1 MHDLNPPSGPRAW
14 RGGWTQLPVKGEGK
28 LKARIPAALG
38 ETVAGALI
46 VAFLP
51 SILVAQAGWK
61 LLDATILSII
71 VSLVLL
77 VQFPFSLALRGQK
90 AALLEFLARCGPE
103 TEILSSKAFCL
114 DAYDIEVKTVANG
127 AEHRF
132 RYGFA
137 PLGLRGPPYVYMI
150 WPTTRKGISFQ
161 NQVRFNN
168 FSKKFNTVEFSYL
181 RNWTVRL
188 FAYPTKGDLWW
199 FDLYLFRGAKA
210 TAEHLWECYQIAL
223 ETKDKLT
230 RPNPA
235 F

>member
-1 MHDLNPPSGPRAW
+1 M
-14 RGGWTQLPVKGEGK
+14 
-28 LKARIPAALG
+28 
-38 ETVAGALI
+38 
-46 VAFLP
+46 VAFVPQFLA
-51 SILVAQAGWK
+51 SQFSFK
-61 LLDATILSII
+61 LLDATILSI
-71 VSLVLL
+71 VLALALL
-77 VQFPFSLALRGQK
+77 VQFPFALALRSQK
-90 AALLEFLARCGPE
+90 AALLAFLERCGPE

-114 DAYDIEVKTVANG
+114 DAYDIEVKTVAG
-127 AEHRF
+127 GQEHHF

-161 NQVRFNN
+161 NATRFNN
-168 FSKKFNTVEFSYL
+168 FSKKFNTMEFSYV

-210 TAEHLWECYQIAL
+210 TADHLWECYQIAL
-223 ETKDKLT
+223 ETKEKLT

>member
-1 MHDLNPPSGPRAW
+1 M
-14 RGGWTQLPVKGEGK
+14 TVKGEGK
-28 LKARIPAALG
+28 LAARVPAATAFTAVG
-38 ETVAGALI
+38 VVI
-46 VAFLP
+46 MAFLP
-51 SILVAQAGWK
+51 SLLIAQAGMQPLPAVILSILVA
-61 LLDATILSII
+61 
-71 VSLVLL
+71 LVLL
-77 VQFPFSLALRGQK
+77 VQLPFALTLPGQK
-90 AALLEFLARCGPE
+90 AALLTFLERCGPE
-103 TEILSSKAFCL
+103 TEILKSKAFCL
-114 DAYDIEVKTVANG
+114 DGYDLQIKTVANG
-127 AEHRF
+127 TEHRF

-137 PLGLRGPPYVYMI
+137 PLGLRGPPYVYMV
-150 WPTTRKGISFQ
+150 WPTTRKGISYQ

-168 FSKKFNTVEFSYL
+168 FSKKFNTMEFSYV

-188 FAYPTKGDLWW
+188 FTYPTRGDLWW